1 MFFQKILYDLSF
13 NDLQQRLLDE
23 IQQPRQLNLQRRFSI
38 HEFHAGIQQVSH
50 IVNASPY
57 FRYASVYAEQAIY
70 GFHRGTDGI
79 LGVKIVSLGVSAN
92 WPRKAKL
99 VQPSGMTSGRS
110 PLARGMKKAVM

>member
-1 MFFQKILYDLSF
+1 MFFQKILYDSSF

-57 FRYASVYAEQAIY
+57 FRYASVYAEQAIAVRTEY
-70 GFHRGTDGI
+70 SV
-79 LGVKIVSLGVSAN
+79 VKIVSLGVSAN

>member
-1 MFFQKILYDLSF
+1 MFFQKILYDRSF

-50 IVNASPY
+50 IVNTSPY

-70 GFHRGTDGI
+70 GFH
-79 LGVKIVSLGVSAN
+79 
-92 WPRKAKL
+92 
-99 VQPSGMTSGRS
+99 
-110 PLARGMKKAVM
+110 